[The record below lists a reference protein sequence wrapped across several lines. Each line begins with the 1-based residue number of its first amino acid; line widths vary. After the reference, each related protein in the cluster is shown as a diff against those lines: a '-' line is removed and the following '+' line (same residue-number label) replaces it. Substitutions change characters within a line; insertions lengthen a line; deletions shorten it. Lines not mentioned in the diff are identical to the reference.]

1 MPMVGR
7 KKGPSMGWEYQE
19 QFIGNKVWSFHGKRV
34 RGALNLAEGRH
45 RLSDVNQAF
54 VGQTQSGV
62 SDDG

>member
-1 MPMVGR
+1 
-7 KKGPSMGWEYQE
+7 MGGEYQE

-54 VGQTQSGV
+54 VGQTQPGKGKRSEW
-62 SDDG
+62 